1 MSANW
6 TRPKDVRAQL
16 VRLWERGDW
25 LRAGLSDEASFPRR
39 LTLKTPGST
48 DVTDRFEAVR
58 AWATEL
64 AQIDWIRLEWREV
77 RHRVQGTQR
86 LPSAAWVDSLDQV
99 LTALGKRRDWQ
110 RFTTLAETTR
120 QAHPE
125 LLPWLARRPLQALEL
140 ADDWPR
146 LLAVVGWVKAHP
158 RPGIYL
164 RQVDLPGVHT
174 KFIESHRG
182 VLTDLLDLALPD
194 EQVDATQTG
203 VSRFAARYGF
213 REKPVRI
220 RLRLLDPDI
229 ATIPGLECPDITL
242 DAGDFARLSL
252 PVRHVFITENETN
265 FLAFPRIRNAL
276 LLFGSGYG
284 WESLAQAYWLHDC
297 AIHYWGDIDT
307 HGFAI
312 LDQLRAH
319 FDRTRSLLMD
329 RATFEAHR
337 VLWGVED
344 KPSRAE
350 LQRLTDEERALYQDL
365 QQNLFGPKRRLE
377 QEHVGFHRL
386 IAQLDDLGVERLSR
400 NGSSPPDWPP
410 SRHWPAPPPS

>member
-1 MSANW
+1 LNW
-6 TRPKDVRAQL
+6 TRPKDLRAQL
-16 VRLWERGDW
+16 ARHWERGDW
-25 LRAGLSDEASFPRR
+25 LRVALSDEDGLPHR
-39 LTLKTPGST
+39 LTLKTPGSS
-48 DVTDRFEAVR
+48 DVTDRFDAVR
-58 AWATEL
+58 AWAAEL
-64 AQIDWIRLEWREV
+64 VEIPWIRLEWREV

-86 LPSAAWVDSLDQV
+86 LPTAAWVDSLDQV

-110 RFTTLAETTR
+110 RFMALTETTR
-120 QAHPE
+120 QANPE
-125 LLPWLARRPLQALEL
+125 LLSWLARRPLQALEL
-140 ADDWPR
+140 ADDWQR
-146 LLAVVGWVKAHP
+146 LLAVVGWIRAHP

-182 VLTDLLDLALPD
+182 VLTELLDLALPG
-194 EQVDATQTG
+194 EQVDATKTG

-220 RLRLLDPDI
+220 RLRLLDPAI
-229 ATIPGLECPDITL
+229 ASIPGLECPDLTL
-242 DAGDFARLSL
+242 DAGDFSRLRW

-265 FLAFPRIRNAL
+265 FLAFPRIRDAL

-284 WESLAQAYWLHDC
+284 WESLAQAHWLRDC
-297 AIHYWGDIDT
+297 TLDYWGDIDT
-307 HGFAI
+307 HGFVI

-319 FDRTRSLLMD
+319 FDQTRSLLMD

-337 VLWGVED
+337 TLWGVED
-344 KPSRAE
+344 KPSRAD

-365 QQNLFGPKRRLE
+365 QQNRFGPNRRLE

-386 IAQLDDLGVERLSR
+386 IAHLDALGLERLNQNESW
-400 NGSSPPDWPP
+400 PPDWPP
-410 SRHWPAPPPS
+410 NRHWPVPPPS